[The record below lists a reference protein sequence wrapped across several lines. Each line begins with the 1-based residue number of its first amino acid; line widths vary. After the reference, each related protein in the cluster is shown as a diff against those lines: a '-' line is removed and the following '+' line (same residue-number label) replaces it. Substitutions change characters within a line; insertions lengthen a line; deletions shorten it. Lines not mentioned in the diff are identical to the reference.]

1 MTIHSGRP
9 TPNPDLNTWPLPEG
23 LRARL
28 MREHGWSAAFAEQAE
43 TEYRRFV
50 YLATLGRAVT
60 PSPAVDEVWHTHLMF
75 TRDYWGGFQALLPAP
90 LHHEPGTDAPG
101 DAARLREQY
110 LDTLALYERTF
121 GEAAPATCWPR
132 PAIPATNPAQRPA
145 PGGLWGWVVGAAV
158 LGLGGS
164 VLTGTPLFLLPTAL
178 VFGILALAV
187 LLGRRGGHS
196 GPGDGAAGAGGLVLF
211 GLDLG
216 GDGGSTDS
224 GGCGS
229 SDGGG
234 AGCGSGCGG
243 GGCGS

>member
-9 TPNPDLNTWPLPEG
+9 TPNTGLNTWPLPTG

-43 TEYRRFV
+43 AEYRRFV

-121 GEAAPATCWPR
+121 GEAALATCWPR
-132 PAIPATNPAQRPA
+132 PVMPTAAPARRPA
-145 PGGLWGWVVGAAV
+145 AGGLWGWVGAAV

-164 VLTGTPLFLLPTAL
+164 VLTGTPLFLLLTAL

-196 GPGDGAAGAGGLVLF
+196 RPDDGAAGAGGLMLF
-211 GLDLG
+211 GLDMG
-216 GDGGSTDS
+216 GDGGGTDS